1 MSAEQSEVGILK
13 GCIKNCSIVK
23 PYNDNNF
30 GTDRHFRFGAKQ
42 KRPFLAQY
50 LNSLNRSGHGKRCL
64 AHFVLIFEAI
74 LCNKKA
80 NCRGIYVF

>member
-30 GTDRHFRFGAKQ
+30 GTDRRFRFGAKQ
-42 KRPFLAQY
+42 KRPFLDCTFLQ
-50 LNSLNRSGHGKRCL
+50 
-64 AHFVLIFEAI
+64 I
-74 LCNKKA
+74 
-80 NCRGIYVF
+80 